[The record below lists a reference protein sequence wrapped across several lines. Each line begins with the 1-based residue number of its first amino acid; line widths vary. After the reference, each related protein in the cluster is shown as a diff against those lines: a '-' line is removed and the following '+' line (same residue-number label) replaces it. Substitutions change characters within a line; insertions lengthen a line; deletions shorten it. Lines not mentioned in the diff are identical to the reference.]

1 MHERCGGFWT
11 TLGCI
16 VIGLLLAGC
25 GLPAADELRLTQRHW
40 RQATDWDTAMAREE
54 ADFLARPEARASRDA
69 GGLHLRLRDGRTMT
83 AAEDRACTG
92 GAAQARD
99 VLRDCVR
106 KYAVARFADRGYWL
120 LAVRLRE
127 GEAFAL
133 VSEASGQETL
143 LIGPPYFSPDGRYF
157 AAVNK
162 SLHGDTVNGVEVWRL
177 EPAGPELVFFHEEK
191 GGAGYDFADWFSADT
206 ARLTYR
212 GCIGAKPDAPCER
225 PREAV
230 LTGRS
235 GKWQLVPWPR

>member
-1 MHERCGGFWT
+1 MRERYGGFWT

-16 VIGLLLAGC
+16 VIGLLLASC
-25 GLPAADELRLTQRHW
+25 APPADELRLTQRHW
-40 RQATDWDTAMAREE
+40 RQAPDWDAGMGREE
-54 ADFLARPEARASRDA
+54 ADFLRRPEARASRDA
-69 GGLHLRLRDGRTMT
+69 GGLHLLLRDGKSVTV
-83 AAEDRACTG
+83 AEDRACIG
-92 GAAQARD
+92 GAAQKHD

-106 KYAVARFADRGYWL
+106 KYAIARFAERGYWL

-127 GEAFAL
+127 GEAYAL

-143 LIGPPYFSPDGRYF
+143 LIGPPYFSPDGRHF

-162 SLHGDTVNGVEVWRL
+162 SLQGDTVNGIEVWRL

-191 GGAGYDFADWFSADT
+191 GDAGYDFADWFSADT

-212 GCIGAKPDAPCER
+212 GCIGKPDALCER

-230 LTGRS
+230 LTGRN
-235 GKWQLVPWPR
+235 GKWRLVPWTR